1 MAKTLAE
8 LEAGRPP
15 DFLFGTE
22 TDFHH
27 GQWASE
33 GRLVDLG
40 DALGSLASLFD
51 REALDRATLPDA
63 TTGRRSLH
71 ALPMGRSTF
80 HVHVWKSLLEQA
92 GFTLADI
99 PKEWE
104 PFWSF
109 WCDRVQPAVREA
121 TGRDDIWG
129 IGLSMGA
136 SSVDTIAGFAQ
147 FVAAYEADYVT
158 RDGRL
163 VIDEPLVRNRLV
175 KVLDSYTAIWRKG
188 CTPPASVDWDN
199 GGNNKAFPEQRIVMT
214 GNGSLAIPR
223 ALLPARPEDY
233 YKNAVTLEWPS
244 GAYGQPLAIRN
255 GFWEAVVFKAGGHAA
270 VAKEFVRFLVEDG
283 WLGHWLDFAG
293 DRLLPPMP
301 ALIERPFWLDPGDPH
316 RMAAAIQFLTRPRD
330 YSDAYDAVSGDWRH
344 RKVLAEHV
352 WAKAVHRIAVG
363 GLTPEQAADEAI
375 ARIKQLLSE

>member
-1 MAKTLAE
+1 MRFRTVILAATLVLAPLGAWAADLVVWWEEGFNPEEDRAVREIVAAFEHKTGKQVELVQHSRTDIVAKTLAE

-175 KVLDSYTAIWRKG
+175 KVSTA
-188 CTPPASVDWDN
+188 TP
-199 GGNNKAFPEQRIVMT
+199 R
-214 GNGSLAIPR
+214 
-223 ALLPARPEDY
+223 
-233 YKNAVTLEWPS
+233 S
-244 GAYGQPLAIRN
+244 GAR
-255 GFWEAVVFKAGGHAA
+255 AA
-270 VAKEFVRFLVEDG
+270 PR
-283 WLGHWLDFAG
+283 
-293 DRLLPPMP
+293 PP
-301 ALIERPFWLDPGDPH
+301 RSTGTT
-316 RMAAAIQFLTRPRD
+316 AAITRPSR
-330 YSDAYDAVSGDWRH
+330 SSA
-344 RKVLAEHV
+344 
-352 WAKAVHRIAVG
+352 
-363 GLTPEQAADEAI
+363 
-375 ARIKQLLSE
+375 